1 MLSDNSVASCHWWR
15 AWGEGEGNGVE
26 PTLIC
31 GQKQNEEKQRE
42 DGGGGEEGKSKGRDG
57 GKNRGEGGAEDG
69 RKRRNNGTT
78 SDSHWNITTQ
88 RETSIRKNG
97 LI

>member
-1 MLSDNSVASCHWWR
+1 MR
-15 AWGEGEGNGVE
+15 ME

-31 GQKQNEEKQRE
+31 GQKQNGEKGRRDEEEDEEEKKGKIKVE
-42 DGGGGEEGKSKGRDG
+42 TEEEGGGAGGGRGWREEGND
-57 GKNRGEGGAEDG
+57 
-69 RKRRNNGTT
+69 GTT

>member
-1 MLSDNSVASCHWWR
+1 MR
-15 AWGEGEGNGVE
+15 ETMKEREGERRRRERREREHGR
-26 PTLIC
+26 
-31 GQKQNEEKQRE
+31 EEVVN
-42 DGGGGEEGKSKGRDG
+42 S
-57 GKNRGEGGAEDG
+57 
-69 RKRRNNGTT
+69 TT

>member
-1 MLSDNSVASCHWWR
+1 MLIDNSVASCHWWR
-15 AWGEGEGNGVE
+15 AWGGGGGEKGDGVE

-31 GQKQNEEKQRE
+31 GQKQNGEKRRE
-42 DGGGGEEGKSKGRDG
+42 DGGGGEEGKNKRRDG
-57 GKNRGEGGAEDG
+57 GKRGRGQKMAG
-69 RKRRNNGTT
+69 RGNNGTT